1 VRRLAAGGLLAV
13 GAVGGA
19 RALRRR
25 RERRLRLDVYYD
37 DGAMIS
43 LPVTAPET
51 TAALARATE
60 ALRAAT
66 GA

>member
-1 VRRLAAGGLLAV
+1 VRRLVAGGMLVV